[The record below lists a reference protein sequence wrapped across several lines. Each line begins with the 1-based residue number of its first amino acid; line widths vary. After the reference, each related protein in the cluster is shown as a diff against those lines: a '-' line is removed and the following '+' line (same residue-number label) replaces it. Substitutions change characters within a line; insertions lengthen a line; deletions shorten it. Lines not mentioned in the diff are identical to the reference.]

1 MPLDVIL
8 LILRVTTAIA
18 LYAFLGLM
26 LIYIWRDVLSAAHQ
40 MPQRLRVSGKLV
52 VVKSDDVPIDQ
63 GREFQ
68 LQPTTTLGR
77 GPANTIVVPDSSA
90 SMEHAAITWR
100 RGQWWLED
108 QQSRNGTMI
117 NNIPVTEPVVLASG
131 DEIGIGRVR
140 LRLEMES

>member
-1 MPLDVIL
+1 MPLDVLL

-26 LIYIWRDVLSAAHQ
+26 LVYIWRDVLNAGQQIS
-40 MPQRLRVSGKLV
+40 QRQRVSGRLV
-52 VVKSDDVPIDQ
+52 VVKCEGVAMVQ
-63 GREFQ
+63 GHEFA
-68 LQPTTTLGR
+68 LQPVTTLGR
-77 GPANTIVVPDSSA
+77 GPGNTVVVPDTSA

-108 QQSRNGTMI
+108 QQSRNGTTI